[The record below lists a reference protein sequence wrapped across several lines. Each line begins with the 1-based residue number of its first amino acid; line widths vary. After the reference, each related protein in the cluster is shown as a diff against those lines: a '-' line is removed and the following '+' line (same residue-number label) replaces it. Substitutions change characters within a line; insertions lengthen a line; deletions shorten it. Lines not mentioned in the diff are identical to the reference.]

1 MGLELFGG
9 GSLGKWGG
17 GRHEEA
23 EVISVGHP
31 TGVAG
36 AKRTLTALEQFL
48 DCLVLMLRHRPV
60 HTQTTRTTL
69 SPVRNT
75 DDVWGNCDFK

>member
-1 MGLELFGG
+1 M
-9 GSLGKWGG
+9 GKWGG
-17 GRHEEA
+17 GQHEEA
-23 EVISVGHP
+23 EVLSVGHP
-31 TGVAG
+31 TGDAG
-36 AKRTLTALEQFL
+36 AKRIQTALEQFL

-75 DDVWGNCDFK
+75 AEVWANCDFL